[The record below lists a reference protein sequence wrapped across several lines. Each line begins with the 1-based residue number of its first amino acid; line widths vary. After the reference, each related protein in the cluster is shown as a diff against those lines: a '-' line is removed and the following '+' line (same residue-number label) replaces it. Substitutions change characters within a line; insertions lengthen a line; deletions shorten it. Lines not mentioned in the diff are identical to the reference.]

1 MTAEE
6 GRFVTPE
13 ELCRLLNPG
22 ATGHSE
28 RTPPEPGA
36 QPPADPASEW
46 HAPASRTSVSLEVEE
61 SARLG
66 TDSGATTSG
75 TAGDAMTRPGRRG
88 GHRAASV
95 DLDNPA
101 AEAIDPAE
109 KTADGGGG
117 RDRRAGRRAVSA
129 EVNSP
134 AREENDPA
142 ETAPDGG
149 QGRGRGRRRRKD
161 GAVPPGTPAASGVS
175 STPRER
181 ARDICLRMLT
191 ARPRSRAELR
201 RSLLNKE
208 ISEEVADQVLGRLSE
223 VGLIDDAAFAE
234 VFVRSRQTY
243 QGLGRRA
250 LRVELRR
257 KGVDDDVVADAVAAV
272 DDEAE
277 ESRAR
282 ELVVK
287 RLRNTSEVDE
297 TKLIR
302 RLVGMLAR
310 KGYPEGLAYRVVRD
324 ELRNRGHD
332 AETLDD
338 VG

>member
-6 GRFVTPE
+6 GRFVTAE

-22 ATGHSE
+22 ATGHAE
-28 RTPPEPGA
+28 QTPPESGA
-36 QPPADPASEW
+36 RPPADQAFERC
-46 HAPASRTSVSLEVEE
+46 APVSRSSALREVEE
-61 SARLG
+61 LARSS
-66 TDSGATTSG
+66 TDSGAVDSG
-75 TAGDAMTRPGRRG
+75 TTGDTRERRGRRG
-88 GHRAASV
+88 GRRAASV
-95 DLDNPA
+95 DLDNSA
-101 AEAIDPAE
+101 AGVIDQAE
-109 KTADGGGG
+109 KAADGGEN
-117 RDRRAGRRAVSA
+117 REQRVGRRAVSA
-129 EVNSP
+129 DVNNPGREVT
-134 AREENDPA
+134 DPVG
-142 ETAPDGG
+142 TAPDGG
-149 QGRGRGRRRRKD
+149 QGRGRGRRRGKD
-161 GAVPPGTPAASGVS
+161 RSVPPGAPAASGVS
-175 STPRER
+175 STPQAR
-181 ARDICLRMLT
+181 AKDICLRMLT
-191 ARPRSRAELR
+191 ARPRTRAELR
-201 RSLLNKE
+201 RSLLKKE

-257 KGVDDDVVADAVAAV
+257 KGVDDDVVADAVATV

-287 RLRNTSEVDE
+287 RLRSTSEVDE

-324 ELRNRGHD
+324 ELRKRGHD
-332 AETLDD
+332 ADTLDD
-338 VG
+338 AG